1 MAKDIV
7 FFIRQ
12 QHTKD
17 LKMARI
23 VMKFGG
29 TSVGTTDRIKI
40 VAEKVKLEVEAG
52 NEVAVVV
59 SAMSG
64 ATNQLVDWTREVGAL
79 HDAREYDVV
88 VSSGEQV
95 TVGLLAIALQNIGVD
110 ARSWLGWQVAMHTD
124 NVHGGAR
131 IEHIDAEKMSDR
143 LKNGQVAVMAGF
155 QGVADDNRITTLGRG
170 GSDTSAVALAAALEA
185 DRCDIYTDVDGVYT
199 TDPRIV
205 PKATKLDT
213 ITFEE
218 MLELASGGA
227 KVLQTRS
234 VAMAMRHNVALQV
247 LSSFEDLP
255 GTMVVREEDNME
267 KNSVSGIAYSADEAK
282 ITLAGLVD
290 KPGIAAT
297 VFSSLADQNVNVD
310 MIVQTAAS
318 TEGRTDITFSVS
330 GGDVDR
336 AKNVLEA
343 IKEDID
349 YQNLLT
355 SEDVCKISV
364 VGMAM
369 RSQPGIAKTMFATLA
384 DKGIN
389 IEVISTSEI
398 KISVL
403 ISRDY
408 TELAVRSLHTAFGL
422 DGE

>member
-1 MAKDIV
+1 MD
-7 FFIRQ
+7 
-12 QHTKD
+12 T
-17 LKMARI
+17 
-23 VMKFGG
+23 
-29 TSVGTTDRIKI
+29 
-40 VAEKVKLEVEAG
+40 
-52 NEVAVVV
+52 
-59 SAMSG
+59 
-64 ATNQLVDWTREVGAL
+64 EVGAP

-124 NVHGGAR
+124 NIHGGAR

-155 QGVADDNRITTLGRG
+155 QGVAEDNRITTLGRG
-170 GSDTSAVALAAALEA
+170 GVRYISSRLQQHSKLIGVISTQM
-185 DRCDIYTDVDGVYT
+185 DGIYT

-218 MLELASGGA
+218 MLELASA
-227 KVLQTRS
+227 APKSCKQDLLRWRCAIMLRFRCCLVLKIC
-234 VAMAMRHNVALQV
+234 
-247 LSSFEDLP
+247 P
-255 GTMVVREEDNME
+255 GQWWSERKINME

-336 AKNVLEA
+336 AQKVLEA

-355 SEDVCKISV
+355 SEVFVKFLLLV
-364 VGMAM
+364 W
-369 RSQPGIAKTMFATLA
+369 Q
-384 DKGIN
+384 
-389 IEVISTSEI
+389 
-398 KISVL
+398 
-403 ISRDY
+403 
-408 TELAVRSLHTAFGL
+408 
-422 DGE
+422 